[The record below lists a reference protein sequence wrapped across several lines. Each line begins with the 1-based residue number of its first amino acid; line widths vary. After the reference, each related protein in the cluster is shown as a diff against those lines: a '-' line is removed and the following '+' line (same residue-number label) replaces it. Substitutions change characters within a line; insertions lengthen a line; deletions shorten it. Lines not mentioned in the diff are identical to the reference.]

1 MFNFVFLI
9 RATENDFDNDDD
21 DDGDYDEK
29 ATKKKTSVELR
40 YPTHFYFVGI
50 L

>member
-29 ATKKKTSVELR
+29 ATKKKHL
-40 YPTHFYFVGI
+40 
-50 L
+50 LN